1 MADYQLII
9 GNRNYSSWSL
19 RAALVAAASGADIE
33 ETVIPL
39 DRRETRAAILAHSPA
54 GMVPVLK
61 RGALAIWDSLAIA
74 EYLAETF
81 PEAHLWPEGAE
92 ARAIARAVT
101 AEMHAGFRPMR
112 MHMPMD
118 MSHRHSPPSPMLDG
132 VAEDIA
138 RVVAIWEDCRHR
150 FGGGGD
156 FLFGRFT
163 IADAFYAPV
172 ASRFRTYGVPLG
184 GAAAAYVE
192 AIFAYPAMAAWAEA
206 AAVEPWKLDVLR
218 INT

>member
-1 MADYQLII
+1 MPDYQLII

-19 RAALVAAASGADIE
+19 RAGLAAAASGADVE

-39 DRRETRAAILAHSPA
+39 DRPETRAAIRAHSPA
-54 GMVPVLK
+54 GLVPVLK
-61 RGALAIWDSLAIA
+61 RGELAIWDSLAIA

-81 PEAHLWPEGAE
+81 PDARLWPEDVE
-92 ARAIARAVT
+92 ARAVARAVT

-118 MSHRHSPPSPMLDG
+118 MSHRHPSPSPMLDG

-138 RVVAIWEDCRHR
+138 RITAIWEDCRDR

-172 ASRFRTYGVPLG
+172 ASRFRTYGVPLNG
-184 GAAAAYVE
+184 TAAAYVE

-206 AAVEPWKLDVLR
+206 AAAEPWKLDVLR
-218 INT
+218 MT

>member
-1 MADYQLII
+1 MPDYQLII

-19 RAALVAAASGADIE
+19 RAGLVMAASGADYD

-39 DRRETRAAILAHSPA
+39 DRRETRAEILAHSPA
-54 GMVPVLK
+54 RTVPVLK
-61 RGALAIWDSLAIA
+61 CGELTVWDSLAIA

-81 PEAHLWPEGAE
+81 PEARLWPVDAE
-92 ARAIARAVT
+92 ARTIARAVT

-118 MSHRHSPPSPMLDG
+118 MSHRHSSPSPMLDG
-132 VAEDIA
+132 VAEDIV
-138 RVVAIWEDCRHR
+138 RVIAIWEDCRSR

-172 ASRFRTYGVPLG
+172 ASRFRTYGVPLR

-192 AIFAYPAMAAWAEA
+192 TIFAYPAMAAWAEA
-206 AAVEPWKLDVLR
+206 AAAEPWKLDVLR
-218 INT
+218 MT